1 MVMPEQD
8 TRSDGRGNE
17 LTVEVYDNLDEVGD
31 IWRVFERDALGGPHD
46 TWEWNQA
53 WARTA
58 GKSCKPMIVVGR
70 TISGDTL
77 FLLPLTIQKHL
88 GCDVLEWLGASQ
100 GNYSS
105 GLFHQT
111 AWSQG
116 NLPQGQ
122 ELLRIILAAL
132 PHVDAVHLEK
142 NPVNLGTQSA
152 PLASLPSIDEAS
164 AGYKFPL
171 SHDWETL
178 YKERF
183 SKNHRH
189 NIRRCMRRLADEG
202 DFTFKKIPH
211 GPGRLAVLD
220 AMLVEKKQWF
230 AERGIANFH
239 DDPDIREFFETL
251 VQIPDQ
257 KDGLSAIVFCL
268 SVDGKMIAA
277 NICLVFQNTLYG
289 LITCTTYGPM
299 RRHGPGRI
307 LFLRTVEHMAQL
319 GIEAIDCGAG
329 EDENKL
335 RWCSEQ
341 RNRLHTLVPIT
352 AKGRLY
358 VAALKAEL
366 LVKVQIKQS
375 PQLWSLAK
383 RMRQWT
389 SVLRPSGEKN
399 SASSGDTR
407 LKA

>member
-1 MVMPEQD
+1 VCS
-8 TRSDGRGNE
+8 SD
-17 LTVEVYDNLDEVGD
+17 L
-31 IWRVFERDALGGPHD
+31 
-46 TWEWNQA
+46 WEWNDA
-53 WARTA
+53 WVRTA
-58 GKSCKPMIVVGR
+58 GKSCKPIIVVGR

-122 ELLRIILAAL
+122 DLLRIILAAL
-132 PHVDAVHLEK
+132 PRVDALHLEK
-142 NPVNLGTQSA
+142 NPVILGTGST

-171 SHDWETL
+171 SHDWETH
-178 YKERF
+178 YNERF

-189 NIRRCMRRLADEG
+189 KIRRCVRRLADEG
-202 DFTFKKIPH
+202 DFTFKKVPH
-211 GPGRLAVLD
+211 GPERLAVLD
-220 AMLVEKKQWF
+220 AMLCEKKQWF
-230 AERGIANFH
+230 AERGIANFFE
-239 DDPDIREFFETL
+239 DPGIREFFETL
-251 VQIPDQ
+251 VQFPDQ
-257 KDGLSAIVFCL
+257 KDGLSASMYCL
-268 SVDGKMIAA
+268 SVNDEMIAA
-277 NICLVFQNTLYG
+277 NIGLVFQNTLYG
-289 LITCTTYGPM
+289 LITCTAYGPL

-307 LFLRTVEHMAQL
+307 QFLRTVEHMAQD

-335 RWCSEQ
+335 RWCTEK
-341 RNRLHTLVPIT
+341 RTRLHTLVPIT

-358 VAALKAEL
+358 TAALKAEL

-389 SVLRPSGEKN
+389 SALRPSDEKK
-399 SASSGDTR
+399 SADSGDTL